1 MAEGCDA
8 IGFSAT
14 MNAVMLLVSEVS
26 EMVFA

>member
-14 MNAVMLLVSEVS
+14 MKAVMLLVSEIS
-26 EMVFA
+26 KNF